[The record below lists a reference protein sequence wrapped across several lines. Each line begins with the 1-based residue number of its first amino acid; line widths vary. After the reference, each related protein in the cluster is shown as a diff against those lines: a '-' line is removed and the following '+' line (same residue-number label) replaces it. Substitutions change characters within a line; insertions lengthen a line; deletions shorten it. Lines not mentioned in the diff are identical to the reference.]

1 MTNIYI
7 GTPRY
12 NLTPE
17 DIRIIDLN
25 TNTAYKIDGS
35 PANTS
40 AAPVPGSTM
49 DRAQQRAQS
58 EQLFNVRWTDENGEH
73 DVNRR
78 APNANAAM
86 EDVRNSLESGGFRVA
101 SIEANPIGQ
110 TQGQAQSTESLPPG
124 NARWLVLDRNGREVY
139 SFVNTTAQSD
149 ANQYARQWLS
159 ANARDGQGPFDV
171 VPVSR

>member
-1 MTNIYI
+1 MTNMYI
-7 GTPRY
+7 GIPRY

-35 PANTS
+35 PANAS
-40 AAPVPGSTM
+40 APAART
-49 DRAQQRAQS
+49 
-58 EQLFNVRWTDENGEH
+58 EQLYNVRWTDENGEH

-110 TQGQAQSTESLPPG
+110 TQGQAQGTESLPPG